1 MLFKYSV
8 VRYVPSVVR
17 DEAINLGVLL
27 ETENPPGLYL
37 RFLGSMSRVRRRHPD
52 ANLLALRHLSEHF
65 QKLEHEADPNQP
77 VFDFAKSPGV
87 TLDILHKGSVDTS
100 FQVTLPRATVGE
112 DPVAELDEVFELFVA
127 ETPVVESKDSTAL
140 APSRF
145 RRLVARHLRQSGLV
159 SDTQLQPQF
168 QAAGTVQPWI
178 FDFGQRNGTLTLV
191 QSLVLQTI
199 PDEAMNR
206 ALLLQARVEDVAEAE
221 QIVPRTIAV
230 TDEPIPD
237 SPAWKYLDHHK
248 VKIVSVNNSEAIKAL
263 MEPELYLR

>member
-1 MLFKYSV
+1 MVFKYSV
-8 VRYVPSVVR
+8 VRFVPSVIR

-27 ETENPPGLYL
+27 ETDNPPGLYL

-65 QKLEHEADPNQP
+65 QKLEHEVDPNQP
-77 VFDFAKSPGV
+77 VFDFARSPGV
-87 TLDILHKGSVDTS
+87 TLDILHRGSVDTT
-100 FQVTLPRATVGE
+100 FQVTAPRATAGD
-112 DPVAELDEVFELFVA
+112 DPIAELDEVFELFVA
-127 ETPVVESKDSTAL
+127 ETPHAEAKDSAAL

-145 RRLVARHLRQSGLV
+145 RRLVAKRLRQSGLV
-159 SDTQLQPQF
+159 NDNRLQPQF
-168 QAAGTVQPWI
+168 QVAGTVQPWT

-230 TDEPIPD
+230 TDEQVLD
-237 SPAWKYLDHHK
+237 SPAWRYLDYHK
-248 VKIVSVNNSEAIKAL
+248 VKIVSVNNSDAIKAL
-263 MEPELYLR
+263 MEPELHLR

>member
-1 MLFKYSV
+1 MVFKYSV

-27 ETENPPGLYL
+27 ETDNPPGLYL
-37 RFLGSMSRVRRRHPD
+37 RFLGAMSRVRRRHPD

-65 QKLEHEADPNQP
+65 QKLEHEADPDQP

-87 TLDILHKGSVDTS
+87 TLDILHKGSVDTT
-100 FQVTLPRATVGE
+100 FQVTAPRATVGD
-112 DPVAELDEVFELFVA
+112 DPIAELDEVFELFVA
-127 ETPVVESKDSTAL
+127 ETPVVESKDSAAL

-145 RRLVARHLRQSGLV
+145 RRLVAKRLRQSGLV
-159 SDTQLQPQF
+159 DDNRLQPLF
-168 QAAGTVQPWI
+168 LAAGTVQPWI
-178 FDFGQRNGTLTLV
+178 FDFGQRNGSLTLV

-221 QIVPRTIAV
+221 QMVPRTIAV
-230 TDEPIPD
+230 TDEQIPD
-237 SPAWKYLDHHK
+237 SPAWRYLDHHK
-248 VKIVSVNNSEAIKAL
+248 VKIVSVNNSDAIKAL
-263 MEPELYLR
+263 MEPELHLR

>member
-1 MLFKYSV
+1 MVFKYSV

-27 ETENPPGLYL
+27 ETHNPPGLYL

-87 TLDILHKGSVDTS
+87 TLDILHKGSLDTS
-100 FQVTLPRATVGE
+100 FQVTAPRATQGD
-112 DPVAELDEVFELFVA
+112 DPIAELNEVFELFVA
-127 ETPVVESKDSTAL
+127 EAPSADSKDRTAL

-145 RRLVARHLRQSGLV
+145 RRLVANRLRQSGLV
-159 SDTQLQPQF
+159 NENRLQPQF

-178 FDFGQRNGTLTLV
+178 FDFGQRNGSLTLV

-221 QIVPRTIAV
+221 HTAPRTIAV
-230 TDEPIPD
+230 TDEVVPE
-237 SPAWKYLDHHK
+237 SPAWKYLDHHR
-248 VKIVSVNNSEAIKAL
+248 VKMVSVNNGDAIKAL